1 MKTNKFIQQTTV
13 LSNQII
19 GLDKRKNVFRLDG
32 NGVWQLLKQKDMFQM
47 IKAEKI
53 LSKLK

>member
-32 NGVWQLLKQKDMFQM
+32 NGVWQLLKQKDVFQM